1 MHILSCRLENLFLK
15 TLPVAIFP
23 LGLDVLCFNLQQHKA
38 RTGLHSDKLCI
49 TDFLGQE
56 QSIIR
61 PRWDPSDLTY
71 IALQINEVLCDVRK
85 HLTRSKEEREPRY
98 TGVQQCSASKP

>member
-1 MHILSCRLENLFLK
+1 
-15 TLPVAIFP
+15 
-23 LGLDVLCFNLQQHKA
+23 LCFNLQQTKA

-49 TDFLGQE
+49 PDFLGQE
-56 QSIIR
+56 QRIIR

-71 IALQINEVLCDVRK
+71 IALQINEVLCGVRK

-98 TGVQQCSASKP
+98 TGVQTVLCIKALMREVKLYGS